1 MRRSARHNPIPTNQG
16 PHPHPFHSSAAGN
29 PTTLGQT
36 TRHTLNAAD
45 GDAEHDADDDNDGN
59 KEEKEN
65 DETGLMR
72 TMMAMMMWM
81 KMAMMIMMW
90 VKMTMMTM
98 TVAPRPQRAARRSIH
113 VDWKL
118 RPSRGAD
125 HKFLPNLSNIY
136 FPKILR

>member
-1 MRRSARHNPIPTNQG
+1 MRRSARHNPIPTSQG
-16 PHPHPFHSSAAGN
+16 PHPHPFHLSAAGD
-29 PTTLGQT
+29 PTTLGET

-45 GDAEHDADDDNDGN
+45 GDAEDDADDDNYAN
-59 KEEKEN
+59 EEQKEEDEN
-65 DETGLMR
+65 GLIR
-72 TMMAMMMWM
+72 TMIAMMMKTSMMMWM
-81 KMAMMIMMW
+81 
-90 VKMTMMTM
+90 KMTMMTM

-136 FPKILR
+136 FTKILR